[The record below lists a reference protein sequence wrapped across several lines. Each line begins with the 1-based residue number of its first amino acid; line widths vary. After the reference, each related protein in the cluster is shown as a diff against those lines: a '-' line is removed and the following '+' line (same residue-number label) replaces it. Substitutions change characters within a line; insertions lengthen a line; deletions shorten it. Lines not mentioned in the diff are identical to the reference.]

1 MPLFRRPRRALRR
14 SRPGPARP
22 RLPRRARP
30 GPSHPAGPLR
40 RARPDRPR
48 LGPAFTRLWWA
59 SALTNLGDGA
69 LAAAGPLLVASLS
82 SSPVAVAAAAA
93 AQLLPHLLFSPAS
106 GALVDRWPRRGVLLA
121 ANLARCTV
129 LALLAAALLS
139 GGTSVWPLY
148 PALFALGV
156 GESLADTAYGS
167 LVPSVVHRDS
177 LGRANARLAL
187 TFSLN
192 NQLLGPPLGA
202 LMFAMA
208 WALPFGFDALAH
220 LLAVAVLLRMAP
232 VRPSPPDGSRP
243 GSPRPTRT
251 TLRQEIGEGL
261 SFVLGSPGLRVL
273 CGCILV
279 MNLAG
284 VGAFAVW
291 VLYAREHLGLS
302 ETGFGLFVAAGA
314 VGGIAGSR
322 AYGWLERRVGRT
334 SLLRWGLAV
343 EALTYPALALTTNP
357 LAAGA
362 VMVVFGVHTVVWGT
376 AATTVRQ
383 LLTPD
388 RLLGRVGGV
397 YRLAD
402 LGGAALGAVLGGLVA
417 EGVGLL
423 APFWL
428 AAAAVGLLCV
438 ISWKPLVITEQL

>member
-1 MPLFRRPRRALRR
+1 M
-14 SRPGPARP
+14 
-22 RLPRRARP
+22 
-30 GPSHPAGPLR
+30 
-40 RARPDRPR
+40 
-48 LGPAFTRLWWA
+48 
-59 SALTNLGDGA
+59 
-69 LAAAGPLLVASLS
+69 
-82 SSPVAVAAAAA
+82 
-93 AQLLPHLLFSPAS
+93 
-106 GALVDRWPRRGVLLA
+106 
-121 ANLARCTV
+121 
-129 LALLAAALLS
+129 
-139 GGTSVWPLY
+139 
-148 PALFALGV
+148 
-156 GESLADTAYGS
+156 
-167 LVPSVVHRDS
+167 
-177 LGRANARLAL
+177 
-187 TFSLN
+187 
-192 NQLLGPPLGA
+192 
-202 LMFAMA
+202 
-208 WALPFGFDALAH
+208 
-220 LLAVAVLLRMAP
+220 
-232 VRPSPPDGSRP
+232 
-243 GSPRPTRT
+243 
-251 TLRQEIGEGL
+251 RQEVREGL

-302 ETGFGLFVAAGA
+302 EAGFGLFVAAGA

-362 VMVVFGVHTVVWGT
+362 VMVVFGVHAVVWGT

-383 LLTPD
+383 LLIPD